1 MTCLPTEALALHRI
15 TALPVDLGDPFYA
28 HYTFLK
34 LGVADAVAFYATRL
48 AAMVERWLASQTQPT
63 DWVLTA
69 PAYHAIPS
77 AANLLC
83 EDVHALLVER
93 LPRLVQVAMIEVR
106 HARVDR
112 GALGARE
119 LKRWEDYSRLGWE
132 ERVAS
137 RARSDSLAIDD
148 RSFAGRSVLFVNDIN
163 VTGAQRRGMADYFAR
178 VGAARVVWVS
188 VIDVDEEV
196 GREQPQLEFALNTS
210 RNLSVEELG
219 RLLAAPGVRFTSKGM
234 GRLFAYEPP
243 DLERFLATVGAER
256 RATILRL
263 AREEGRFDGP
273 ECAEK
278 MALLAAA
285 CSRDRLAVAGP

>member
-1 MTCLPTEALALHRI
+1 MTRLPTEALALHRI
-15 TALPVDLGDPFYA
+15 TALPLDLGDPFYA
-28 HYTFLK
+28 RYTFLK
-34 LGVADAVAFYATRL
+34 LGVADAVDFYATRL
-48 AAMVERWLASQTQPT
+48 ATMVEGWMASQPQPA

-83 EDVHALLVER
+83 EDVHALLGNRFAMVE
-93 LPRLVQVAMIEVR
+93 IR
-106 HARVDR
+106 HSRVDP

-119 LKRWEDYSRLGWE
+119 LKRWEDYSRLGWQ

-137 RARSDSLAIDD
+137 RARSDSLALDD
-148 RSFAGRSVLFVNDIN
+148 HSFAGRSVLFVNDIN

-178 VGAARVVWVS
+178 VRAARVVWVS
-188 VIDVDEEV
+188 VIDVDEEI
-196 GREQPQLEFALNTS
+196 GKQEPQLEFALNTS
-210 RNLSVEELG
+210 RSLSVEELG
-219 RLLAAPGVRFTSKGM
+219 RLLAGPGVRFTSKGM

-243 DLERFLATVGAER
+243 DLDRILAIVGAER

-263 AREEGRFDGP
+263 ARDEGRFDGP

-285 CSRDRLAVAGP
+285 CARDRLAVDGP